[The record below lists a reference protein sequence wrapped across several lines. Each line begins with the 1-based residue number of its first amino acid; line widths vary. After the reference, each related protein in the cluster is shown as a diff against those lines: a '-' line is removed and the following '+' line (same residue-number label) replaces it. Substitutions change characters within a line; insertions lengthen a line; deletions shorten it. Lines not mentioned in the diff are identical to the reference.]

1 MVNISNS
8 SLPQRDSNTVDTSKR
23 TDTNINEDMSNNE
36 YPLHDVQ
43 QDSNALDCKGDEQSR
58 KIPYTMHG
66 VLHYLQHEWSRYE
79 MDRAQWEMERAELQ
93 ARISFLHGERKGQE
107 NLKADLIRRIKML
120 EYSLKQERA
129 KNYRLTHNGQDKPE
143 DELSPDE
150 AAEST
155 EQVSLDVDAYATQCN
170 SASSFRNARALLRQ
184 YLQEIGYSETIL
196 DVRSFRAKNL
206 LGLMSNSDWQ
216 ADSNSASRQSAVK
229 ALQDTDRAV
238 MEAAQY
244 LRKKKRDNSAPAES
258 DDRKLIVSIS
268 DYSDSD
274 DDEKGRKEHKK
285 DSLDPE
291 TVDALGEFSFLKDEK
306 TDISRKRSEGSG
318 EWSINQRAIDQMKEK
333 FRSEQE
339 RKRSNSQSD
348 SSSGRGPLHQLRLGS
363 DDVKKE
369 ASDDDVQQFFG
380 SKNKR
385 EFMDINA
392 ALGIA
397 DEGNVDIKDDFII
410 PDEDTS
416 NIRWNLKFTLRS
428 HFDSIR
434 AMQFHPVEPVLITAS
449 EDSTAK
455 LWNLGSSGMKMDLK
469 ENQISAHSQSTITE
483 LEPTYTFRGHNGPI
497 LSMDMSPTG
506 DMCYTGGFDGV
517 VCCWSVPSINTDI
530 YEPYDSKVLC
540 EKLKGHSSA
549 IWSVAFH
556 SSDNRLVSASADG
569 TIKLWEPGNTDALIK
584 SFAAAMPNI
593 KPTSVDF
600 VSTEPQQLLAAYTL
614 SYASIIDI
622 ETGCSVLS
630 FDFGD
635 EDAGTITKILSHPTM
650 SVSLTAS
657 NDRKIRYFDNNTGK
671 MIHGTVAH
679 VEAISCLAID
689 PNGLYL
695 LSGSHDGSLRLWNM
709 EKRICLQE
717 IAAHRKKFDSA
728 VMTVAFHPSRPLI
741 GSAGADALAKVFS
754 SQKYLHG
761 SSFDS

>member
-1 MVNISNS
+1 MVNIDSSN
-8 SLPQRDSNTVDTSKR
+8 LTQRDSSTVNTPR
-23 TDTNINEDMSNNE
+23 GTDTNVNEEMSSNE

-43 QDSNALDCKGDEQSR
+43 QDSNALDCKGDEQPR
-58 KIPYTMHG
+58 KVPYTMHG

-143 DELSPDE
+143 DEVSPDE
-150 AAEST
+150 AAET
-155 EQVSLDVDAYATQCN
+155 AEQVSLDVDAYASQCN

-206 LGLMSNSDWQ
+206 LGLMSHSDWQ
-216 ADSNSASRQSAVK
+216 TDSNSASRQSAVK

-244 LRKKKRDNSAPAES
+244 LRKKKRDSSVPAGS
-258 DDRKLIVSIS
+258 DD
-268 DYSDSD
+268 SDSE
-274 DDEKGRKEHKK
+274 DDEKVRKEHK

-306 TDISRKRSEGSG
+306 TNVSKKRSEGSG
-318 EWSINQRAIDQMKEK
+318 EWSINQRTIDQMKEK

-339 RKRSNSQSD
+339 RKRNNSQSD
-348 SSSGRGPLHQLRLGS
+348 SSSGRGPSHQLRLGP

-369 ASDDDVQQFFG
+369 VSDDTDVQHFFG
-380 SKNKR
+380 GKSRR

-397 DEGNVDIKDDFII
+397 DEGSVDIKDDFVI
-410 PDEDTS
+410 PDEDTT

-455 LWNLGSSGMKMDLK
+455 LWNLGSSYMKMDLK
-469 ENQISAHSQSTITE
+469 GNQVSTHPQSAITE

-517 VCCWSVPSINTDI
+517 VCCWTSLTFRDN
-530 YEPYDSKVLC
+530 E
-540 EKLKGHSSA
+540 
-549 IWSVAFH
+549 IW
-556 SSDNRLVSASADG
+556 
-569 TIKLWEPGNTDALIK
+569 EGNTDALIK
-584 SFAAAMPNI
+584 SFGAALPNI

-622 ETGCSVLS
+622 ETGCNVLS

-657 NDRKIRYFDNNTGK
+657 NDRKIRYFDNNTGHASLSGK

-761 SSFDS
+761 NNFDS

>member
-1 MVNISNS
+1 MVNIGNS
-8 SLPQRDSNTVDTSKR
+8 SLAQRDSNSVNTPRGTE
-23 TDTNINEDMSNNE
+23 TNVNEDMSNNE

-43 QDSNALDCKGDEQSR
+43 QDSNALDCRGDEQSR
-58 KIPYTMHG
+58 KVPYTMHG

-143 DELSPDE
+143 DEVSPDE
-150 AAEST
+150 AADAA
-155 EQVSLDVDAYATQCN
+155 EQVSLDVDAYASQCN

-216 ADSNSASRQSAVK
+216 TDSNSASRQSAVK

-244 LRKKKRDNSAPAES
+244 LRKKKRDNSAPAGS
-258 DDRKLIVSIS
+258 DD
-268 DYSDSD
+268 SDSE
-274 DDEKGRKEHKK
+274 DDEKERKGHKK
-285 DSLDPE
+285 YSLDPE

-306 TDISRKRSEGSG
+306 TCVSKKRPEGSS

-339 RKRSNSQSD
+339 RKRNNSQSD
-348 SSSGRGPLHQLRLGS
+348 SSSGKGLPHQLRLAQ
-363 DDVKKE
+363 DDSKRE
-369 ASDDDVQQFFG
+369 SDDDIQQFFG
-380 SKNKR
+380 GKSKR
-385 EFMDINA
+385 EFIDINA

-410 PDEDTS
+410 PDEDTT

-455 LWNLGSSGMKMDLK
+455 LWNLGSSSNMKMDLK
-469 ENQISAHSQSTITE
+469 GNQISAHSQSTITE

-506 DMCYTGGFDGV
+506 DMCYTGGYDGV
-517 VCCWSVPSINTDI
+517 VCCWSVPSVNTDI

-540 EKLKGHSSA
+540 EKLKGHTSA

-584 SFAAAMPNI
+584 SFGAALPNI

-600 VSTEPQQLLAAYTL
+600 VSTEPQQLLVAYTL

-622 ETGCSVLS
+622 ETGCNVLS

-754 SQKYLHG
+754 SQKYFHG
-761 SSFDS
+761 NSFDS

>member
-1 MVNISNS
+1 MVNIDNSN
-8 SLPQRDSNTVDTSKR
+8 LAQRDSSTVNTPR
-23 TDTNINEDMSNNE
+23 GADTNVNEEMSSNE

-43 QDSNALDCKGDEQSR
+43 QDSNALDCKGDEQPR
-58 KIPYTMHG
+58 KVPYTMHG

-143 DELSPDE
+143 DEVSPDE
-150 AAEST
+150 IAET
-155 EQVSLDVDAYATQCN
+155 AEQVSLDVDAYASQCN

-206 LGLMSNSDWQ
+206 LGLMPHSDWQ
-216 ADSNSASRQSAVK
+216 NDSNSASRQNAVK

-244 LRKKKRDNSAPAES
+244 LRKKKKDNSVPVGS
-258 DDRKLIVSIS
+258 DD
-268 DYSDSD
+268 SDSE
-274 DDEKGRKEHKK
+274 DDEKTGKEHK

-306 TDISRKRSEGSG
+306 TSVSRKRSEGSG

-339 RKRSNSQSD
+339 RKRNNSQSD
-348 SSSGRGPLHQLRLGS
+348 SSSGRGPPHQLRLGA

-369 ASDDDVQQFFG
+369 VSDDDVQHFFCG
-380 SKNKR
+380 KSRR

-397 DEGNVDIKDDFII
+397 DEGSVDIKDDFII
-410 PDEDTS
+410 PDDDTT

-455 LWNLGSSGMKMDLK
+455 LWNLGSICMKMDLK
-469 ENQISAHSQSTITE
+469 GNQVSTHPQSAITE

-517 VCCWSVPSINTDI
+517 VCCWSVPSVNTDI

-540 EKLKGHSSA
+540 EKLKGHTSA

-584 SFAAAMPNI
+584 SFGAVLPNI

-600 VSTEPQQLLAAYTL
+600 VSTEPQQLLAAYTS

-622 ETGCSVLS
+622 ETGCNVLS

-728 VMTVAFHPSRPLI
+728 VMTVAFHPNLLHLMIFVEICVI
-741 GSAGADALAKVFS
+741 GAHKRSKEGLLYFGLTLCLFQFK
-754 SQKYLHG
+754 
-761 SSFDS
+761 

>member
-8 SLPQRDSNTVDTSKR
+8 SLVQRDSNTVNTPR
-23 TDTNINEDMSNNE
+23 GADTNVNEDMSSNE

-43 QDSNALDCKGDEQSR
+43 QDSNALDSKGDEQSR
-58 KIPYTMHG
+58 KVPYTMHG

-107 NLKADLIRRIKML
+107 NLKADLVRRIKML

-129 KNYRLTHNGQDKPE
+129 KNYRLTHNGEDKPE
-143 DELSPDE
+143 EELSPDE
-150 AAEST
+150 AAET
-155 EQVSLDVDAYATQCN
+155 AEQVSLDVDAYASQCSTTSN
-170 SASSFRNARALLRQ
+170 FRNARALLRQ

-216 ADSNSASRQSAVK
+216 ADSNSVSRQNAVK
-229 ALQDTDRAV
+229 VLQDTDRAV

-244 LRKKKRDNSAPAES
+244 LQKKKKDNSAPAGS
-258 DDRKLIVSIS
+258 DDS
-268 DYSDSD
+268 
-274 DDEKGRKEHKK
+274 KK
-285 DSLDPE
+285 RPE
-291 TVDALGEFSFLKDEK
+291 GN
-306 TDISRKRSEGSG
+306 G
-318 EWSINQRAIDQMKEK
+318 EWSINQSAIDQMKEK

-348 SSSGRGPLHQLRLGS
+348 SSSVRVPSHHFRLRS
-363 DDVKKE
+363 DDIKKKHLMVSSTS
-369 ASDDDVQQFFG
+369 ATYPNFYAFFHKKLHDVQQFFG
-380 SKNKR
+380 SKSKR

-410 PDEDTS
+410 PDDDTS
-416 NIRWNLKFTLRS
+416 NIRWSLKFTLRS
-428 HFDSIR
+428 HFDGIR

-455 LWNLGSSGMKMDLK
+455 LWNLGNSGIKMDLRGRSVVLFRFITAVSRPS
-469 ENQISAHSQSTITE
+469 NCDQIPAHSQSTITE

-506 DMCYTGGFDGV
+506 DMCYTSGFDGV

-569 TIKLWEPGNTDALIK
+569 TIKLWEPGNMDALVK
-584 SFAAAMPNI
+584 SFAAALPNI

-679 VEAISCLAID
+679 VEAISCLAVD

-741 GSAGADALAKVFS
+741 GSAGADALAKFLAPRNICLGVVLIHKVLF
-754 SQKYLHG
+754 L
-761 SSFDS
+761 FI

>member
-1 MVNISNS
+1 MVNISSS
-8 SLPQRDSNTVDTSKR
+8 SLAQRDSSSVNTPR
-23 TDTNINEDMSNNE
+23 GTDTNVNEEMSNNE

-43 QDSNALDCKGDEQSR
+43 QDSNALECKGDEQLR
-58 KIPYTMHG
+58 KVPYTMHG

-143 DELSPDE
+143 DEVSPDE
-150 AAEST
+150 AAGAA
-155 EQVSLDVDAYATQCN
+155 EQVSLDVDAYALQCN

-216 ADSNSASRQSAVK
+216 ADSSSASRQSAVK

-244 LRKKKRDNSAPAES
+244 LREKKRDNSLPTGS
-258 DDRKLIVSIS
+258 DD
-268 DYSDSD
+268 SDSE
-274 DDEKGRKEHKK
+274 DDEKARKGHKK
-285 DSLDPE
+285 DSLGPE
-291 TVDALGEFSFLKDEK
+291 VVQHEESAFLTDVIKQEK
-306 TDISRKRSEGSG
+306 LSVSKRRRERSG

-348 SSSGRGPLHQLRLGS
+348 SSSGKGPSHQLCLGL
-363 DDVKKE
+363 DDIEKD
-369 ASDDDVQQFFG
+369 ASNDDVQQFLG
-380 SKNKR
+380 SRNKR
-385 EFMDINA
+385 DFMDINT

-397 DEGNVDIKDDFII
+397 DEGNVDIQDDFII
-410 PDEDTS
+410 PDEDTT

-455 LWNLGSSGMKMDLK
+455 LWNLGSSNIKMDLK
-469 ENQISAHSQSTITE
+469 GNQISAHSQSTVTE
-483 LEPTYTFRGHNGPI
+483 LEPIYTFRGHNGPI

-517 VCCWSVPSINTDI
+517 VCCWSVPSVNTDI

-540 EKLKGHSSA
+540 EKLKGHTSA

-584 SFAAAMPNI
+584 SFGAALPNI

-622 ETGCSVLS
+622 ETGCNVLS

-761 SSFDS
+761 NSFDS

>member
-1 MVNISNS
+1 MVNISSS
-8 SLPQRDSNTVDTSKR
+8 SLVQRDSSSINTPR
-23 TDTNINEDMSNNE
+23 GTDTNVNEDMSSNE

-43 QDSNALDCKGDEQSR
+43 QDSNILECKGDEQSR
-58 KIPYTMHG
+58 KVPYTMHG

-143 DELSPDE
+143 DEASPDE
-150 AAEST
+150 ATDAA
-155 EQVSLDVDAYATQCN
+155 EQVSLDVDAYSSQCN

-206 LGLMSNSDWQ
+206 LGLSNSDWQ
-216 ADSNSASRQSAVK
+216 SDSNNASRQSAVK
-229 ALQDTDRAV
+229 CLQDTDRAV
-238 MEAAQY
+238 VEAAQY
-244 LRKKKRDNSAPAES
+244 LRKKKRDNSAPAGS
-258 DDRKLIVSIS
+258 DD
-268 DYSDSD
+268 SDSE

-285 DSLDPE
+285 YSLDPE

-306 TDISRKRSEGSG
+306 TGVSKKRLEGSG
-318 EWSINQRAIDQMKEK
+318 EWSVNQRAIDQMKEK

-339 RKRSNSQSD
+339 KKRSNSQSD
-348 SSSGRGPLHQLRLGS
+348 SLSGRGLPHQLRLGP
-363 DDVKKE
+363 DDAKKE
-369 ASDDDVQQFFG
+369 LDDDIQQFFG
-380 SKNKR
+380 GKSKR

-410 PDEDTS
+410 PDEDTT

-455 LWNLGSSGMKMDLK
+455 LWNLGSNSNVKMDLK
-469 ENQISAHSQSTITE
+469 GNQISAHSQSTVTE

-517 VCCWSVPSINTDI
+517 VCCWSVPSVNTDI
-530 YEPYDSKVLC
+530 YEPYDSKILC
-540 EKLKGHSSA
+540 EKLKGHTSA

-584 SFAAAMPNI
+584 SFGAALPNI

-622 ETGCSVLS
+622 ETGCNVLS
-630 FDFGD
+630 FDFGG

-761 SSFDS
+761 NGFDP

>member
-1 MVNISNS
+1 MSFI
-8 SLPQRDSNTVDTSKR
+8 VDV
-23 TDTNINEDMSNNE
+23 NEDMSSNE

-58 KIPYTMHG
+58 KVPYTMHG

-143 DELSPDE
+143 DEVSPDE
-150 AAEST
+150 AADAPEP
-155 EQVSLDVDAYATQCN
+155 VSLDVDAYSSQCN
-170 SASSFRNARALLRQ
+170 SAASFRNARALLRQ

-206 LGLMSNSDWQ
+206 LGVMSNSDWQ

-229 ALQDTDRAV
+229 ALQDTDRAI

-244 LRKKKRDNSAPAES
+244 LRKKKRDNSAPVES
-258 DDRKLIVSIS
+258 DD
-268 DYSDSD
+268 SDSED
-274 DDEKGRKEHKK
+274 EEKGRKGHKK

-306 TDISRKRSEGSG
+306 TGVSKKRPEGSG

-348 SSSGRGPLHQLRLGS
+348 SSSGRGPQHQLRLGP

-369 ASDDDVQQFFG
+369 ASDDDIQQFFG
-380 SKNKR
+380 GKSKR

-392 ALGIA
+392 ALGIS

-410 PDEDTS
+410 PDEDTT

-455 LWNLGSSGMKMDLK
+455 LWNLGSSNMKVDLK
-469 ENQISAHSQSTITE
+469 GNQISTHSQSTVTE

-517 VCCWSVPSINTDI
+517 VCCWSVPSVNTDI

-540 EKLKGHSSA
+540 EKLKGHTSA

-584 SFAAAMPNI
+584 SFGAALPNI

-614 SYASIIDI
+614 SYASIIDM
-622 ETGCSVLS
+622 ETGCNVLS
-630 FDFGD
+630 FDFGG

-761 SSFDS
+761 NSFDS